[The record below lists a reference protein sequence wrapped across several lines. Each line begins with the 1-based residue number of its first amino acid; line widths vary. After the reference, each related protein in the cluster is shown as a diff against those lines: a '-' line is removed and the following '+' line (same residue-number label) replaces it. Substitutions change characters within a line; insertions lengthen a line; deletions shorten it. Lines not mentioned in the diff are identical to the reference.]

1 MSNPCILHT
10 APEYDAGMVNE
21 LIRRYPKMKEELE
34 RAIADCNNI
43 AEHSQYYYEHQDGWK
58 LLQDAFEWEFTPQG
72 ADFWVARWK
81 ELSEIKDGA

>member
-1 MSNPCILHT
+1 MSNPCTLHT

-43 AEHSQYYYEHQDGWK
+43 ADHSQYYYENYEAWQ
-58 LLQDAFEWEFTPQG
+58 LLNTAFEWELTPQG
-72 ADFWVARWK
+72 DTFWEAWWE
-81 ELSEIKDGA
+81 ELIKDGA